1 MLKEIVVKDKWNNK
15 YIYDCVY
22 RYRIKKGKLYIYSK
36 ANNTKSFF
44 LFNLIYVSIF
54 SVRNEKLLWEEIKL
68 LV

>member
-54 SVRNEKLLWEEIKL
+54 SVRNEKLL
-68 LV
+68 